1 MLRTAEGRRQE
12 LHGGRW
18 ARRIFVGYAVVLA
31 IACVDNFAFNGEVSP
46 IVIVAMLFAG
56 TATAGVVW
64 GRHAWLAAAGMWLWI
79 PLVHL
84 VKHVLKLPDTM
95 HPNTYVSIMLLPAFT
110 LLIASIATGCG
121 QLVHRG
127 NS

>member
-1 MLRTAEGRRQE
+1 MNE
-12 LHGGRW
+12 LPGGRW
-18 ARRIFVGYAVVLA
+18 AIRIVVGSAVGLA

-95 HPNTYVSIMLLPAFT
+95 HPNTYVSIMLLAAFT
-110 LLIASIATGCG
+110 LVIASIGTGCG
-121 QLVHRG
+121 ILVHRG
-127 NS
+127 NRQ